1 MNIFSLEKNRFHQKA
16 CENKKKRQSVNSS
29 SQIKNQQIDNFI
41 EQKAQSLQ
49 MDLDLSYTKASDQ
62 DSFKLNHIPKS
73 VRANL
78 IGQLNNKYG
87 RRSLQ

>member
-1 MNIFSLEKNRFHQKA
+1 MNAFSLEKNRFHQKA
-16 CENKKKRQSVNSS
+16 CEKKKKRQSENFS
-29 SQIKNQQIDNFI
+29 SQTKNQQIGNYI
-41 EQKAQSLQ
+41 EQKTQSLYV
-49 MDLDLSYTKASDQ
+49 DLDSSYTKASDQ
-62 DSFKLNHIPKS
+62 DSFKLNNIPKS